1 MSDQP
6 SQSQASSV
14 DLRALVAARVCTSA
28 VFMTYP
34 ACLNVLLT
42 EWEMTATEGGAIQGA
57 FMAAFAV
64 SLLLSS
70 FLCDR
75 VGAKRVFNWATLLS
89 AITALLFAGFARSFE
104 SGLLFV
110 SLMGIFQGGTYTPA
124 IMLVSANTR
133 ESKRG
138 AAVGWVLAGMS
149 AGYVVS
155 ISLAAPLTDLF
166 DYRVAFAATGG
177 ITVLGWVMGHIATR
191 RARNAA
197 TPAPTGQ
204 RSRAPIANRRSVL
217 LTIGYIGHSWELL
230 GVWAWIPAFL
240 AAAILSRGTLSG
252 AELGLWTAL
261 CLHVSGFFSSFL
273 SGYAA
278 DRFGARPVLI
288 GFALLGAASALS
300 IGWMTEASVPVL
312 FAMAFIVGF
321 ASIGD
326 SSVLS
331 SQMTNAVPEDRLG
344 RALGIRSI
352 LGIGSGSVSPVV
364 FGITL
369 DTVSVDQ
376 AWGWA
381 FATLALG
388 GMLAA
393 LCAMLL
399 KR

>member
-1 MSDQP
+1 MTDQP
-6 SQSQASSV
+6 DHYQSSSI

-34 ACLNVLLT
+34 ACLNVLLV
-42 EWEMTATEGGAIQGA
+42 EWEMTATEAGTIQGA
-57 FMAAFAV
+57 FMAAFAI

-89 AITALLFAGFARSFE
+89 AISALLFAGFARSFE
-104 SGLLFV
+104 AGLLCV
-110 SLMGIFQGGTYTPA
+110 LLMGIFQGGTYTPA
-124 IMLVSANTR
+124 IMLVSANTD
-133 ESKRG
+133 ESRRG

-155 ISLAAPLTDLF
+155 ISLAAPLTSLF
-166 DYRVAFAATGG
+166 DYRIAFGATAG
-177 ITVLGWVMGHIATR
+177 ITVLGWIMGHIATR
-191 RARNAA
+191 HARNTA
-197 TPAPTGQ
+197 TPSPTGMK
-204 RSRAPIANRRSVL
+204 SKAPITNRRSVL

-240 AAAILSRGTLSG
+240 AAAVLSRGTMSG
-252 AELGLWTAL
+252 IELGLWTAL

-288 GFALLGAASALS
+288 GFALLGSASTLS
-300 IGWMTEASVPVL
+300 IGWMSMASIPAL
-312 FAMAFIVGF
+312 FAMAFLVGF

-331 SQMTNAVPEDRLG
+331 SQMTSAVPEDRLG

-364 FGITL
+364 FGVAL
-369 DTVSVDQ
+369 DSFSVDQ
-376 AWGWA
+376 GWGWA
-381 FATLALG
+381 FAALALS

-393 LCAMLL
+393 LCAALL

>member
-1 MSDQP
+1 
-6 SQSQASSV
+6 
-14 DLRALVAARVCTSA
+14 
-28 VFMTYP
+28 MTYP

-104 SGLLFV
+104 TGLLFV

-124 IMLVSANTR
+124 IMLVSANTE
-133 ESKRG
+133 ESRRG

-155 ISLAAPLTDLF
+155 ISLAAPLTALF
-166 DYRVAFAATGG
+166 DYRVAFGATGG
-177 ITVLGWVMGHIATR
+177 ITVLGWIMGHIATR
-191 RARNAA
+191 GARNTAA
-197 TPAPTGQ
+197 PAPTGA
-204 RSRAPIANRRSVL
+204 RSKAPIANRRSVL

-230 GVWAWIPAFL
+230 GVWAWVPAFL

-300 IGWMTEASVPVL
+300 IGWMTEASVPAL

-331 SQMTNAVPEDRLG
+331 SQMTSAVPEDRLG

-369 DTVSVDQ
+369 DTVSADQ
-376 AWGWA
+376 TWGWA

-393 LCAMLL
+393 ICAGLL